1 MRSKQS
7 IQNWGLIIMS
17 FNARPVA
24 AACLA
29 LWLSTSAFASDDHGG
44 PVTPKPYKPG
54 ITMTKAVQA
63 GITPDSAIEILKS
76 GNKRFVSGKPQARN
90 IKQTVTQTALGQ
102 YPFASVVACI
112 DSRSG
117 PELVFDQGIGD
128 LFVARV
134 AGNTVNED
142 ILGSLEYA
150 SKVAGSRLIVVLG
163 HTECGAIKGACD
175 GVKMGNLTGLLD
187 KFQPAVSKAKTDGQ
201 RNSKN
206 RQFVHD
212 VTELNVD
219 ETIETIRA
227 KSPILKDMEAAG
239 QIKIVGAVYNVA
251 TGKVS

>member
-1 MRSKQS
+1 
-7 IQNWGLIIMS
+7 MS

-44 PVTPKPYKPG
+44 PVEPKPYKPG
-54 ITMTKAVQA
+54 VTMTKAVQA
-63 GITPDSAIEILKS
+63 GITPDSAIAILKS

-150 SKVAGSRLIVVLG
+150 SKVAGSRLVVVLG
-163 HTECGAIKGACD
+163 HTNCGAIKGACD
-175 GVKMGNLTGLLD
+175 GVKLGNLTTLLN
-187 KFQPAVSKAKTDGQ
+187 KFEPAISKVKTDGE

-206 RQFVHD
+206 HQFVQD
-212 VTELNVD
+212 VTEMNVD
-219 ETIETIRA
+219 VVIQTIRE
-227 KSPILKDMEAAG
+227 KSPILKEMEDAG
-239 QIKIVGAVYNVA
+239 KIKIVGAVYDTG
-251 TGKVS
+251 TGKVRWR